1 MTSGGPATA
10 SKKNQKKRPYIR
22 SFPPKNPEPKG
33 KKYEEFPWVP
43 KNSKPA
49 GSDEKLL
56 ESG

>member
-10 SKKNQKKRPYIR
+10 SKKNQKRDHIR